1 MQDAHLMLQIELNIE
16 MKIKDEILHLRM
28 ELRRGNADMQLCRNP
43 EIQKSRNAKIQNRN
57 SNLEFEKSK
66 TDDNNT

>member
-1 MQDAHLMLQIELNIE
+1 MQICNYA
-16 MKIKDEILHLRM
+16 
-28 ELRRGNADMQLCRNP
+28 